1 MKDVTTT
8 MLRLAMALAVL
19 GLVGCEALGDDALE
33 RAAAFVGPIEP
44 VRLVQSMPE
53 IDARGGQD
61 PLPRATVPDSRLRL
75 VIGLKLDDAELAI
88 DELSYSVKDQRVTLR
103 GKAEAMIQRDR
114 AELIVRSV
122 EGVRGVDNRIEVGR

>member
-1 MKDVTTT
+1 
-8 MLRLAMALAVL
+8 MLRLAMALAL
-19 GLVGCEALGDDALE
+19 FGLAGCEALEDDALE
-33 RAAAFVGPIEP
+33 RAAQCVGPVGP

-53 IDARGGQD
+53 IDVRGAED
-61 PLPRATVPDSRLRL
+61 ASPRATVPDSRLRL

-88 DELSYSVKDQRVTLR
+88 DELSYSVTDQRVTLR
-103 GKAEAMIQRDR
+103 GHADAMIQRDR